1 MNIKIL
7 FPIACLMACTPKSEP
22 QQEKTVWQKLVD
34 AGKKEIFGT
43 EPDFKNFGEK
53 AMKLNKEFKGGY
65 DDIINMI
72 NNGLNNKKA
81 GDVRNGIITEL
92 IKRAGNWI
100 FRYPIA

>member
-1 MNIKIL
+1 MNVKIL

-43 EPDFKNFGEK
+43 KENFNRFVEK

-81 GDVRNGIITEL
+81 ADVIKGIITEL
-92 IKRAGNWI
+92 IKHSGKWI

>member
-1 MNIKIL
+1 MNMKIL

-34 AGKKEIFGT
+34 AGKQEILRKE
-43 EPDFKNFGEK
+43 DNFKNFVGK

-81 GDVRNGIITEL
+81 GDVIKGIITEL
-92 IKRAGNWI
+92 IKLSGNWI
-100 FRYPIA
+100 FRYPLA